1 MGHKPNCPECDARP
15 GFHKQACSRLQRS
28 MVAVARRLKETESRE
43 ARKEA
48 QSA

>member
-1 MGHKPNCPECDARP
+1 MAKEACPECHARP
-15 GFHKQACSRLQRS
+15 GFHKQACPRLQRS
-28 MVAVARRLKETESRE
+28 MVAVSRRLKETESRE

>member
-1 MGHKPNCPECDARP
+1 MQKEACPECHARP
-15 GFHKQACSRLQRS
+15 GYHKLACARIQRS